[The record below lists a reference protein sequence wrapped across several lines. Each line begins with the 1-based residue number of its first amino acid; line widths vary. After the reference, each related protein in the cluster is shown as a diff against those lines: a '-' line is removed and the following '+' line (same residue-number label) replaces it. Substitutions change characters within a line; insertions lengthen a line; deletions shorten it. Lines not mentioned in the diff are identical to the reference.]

1 MIPSSFA
8 HALSSL
14 PAALAGP
21 AARSI
26 ALGCIAGLALVALR
40 VKGVSPRLAVWKL
53 VLYSALAM
61 PVLGWIVPALPFSV
75 PAPWKVSSSGETA
88 SVPAVVATSPATDTG
103 NNSAMLS
110 RAPKVVD
117 APAHRSLSR
126 ASEAAPAPEIW
137 MQWKIAAGALYIAV
151 ATIFLARFLLGLL
164 LSRRMERSARTV
176 GDTRALGRL
185 AFHACAARLTRL
197 PRLAESEIVL
207 VPITL
212 GVRQSAIL
220 LPATWRDWDDSDL
233 DAVMVHEVSHV
244 VRRDALTQRLSLLH
258 RAFFWFSPLSWWL
271 DRRLAE
277 LAEEASDEAA
287 LSHGADRARYAET
300 LLNFFSQLE
309 SSRGR
314 MRWQGVSMATPGTAE
329 RRVDRILA
337 WKGAASSGLR
347 KSLALGFALIA
358 PPVVLLAAAVHPM
371 LSYQESRSQQPPQPQ
386 VAPLPTV
393 APLPVVAPLPDVA
406 ALPAVAPLPEDVPMP
421 AVATLPRV
429 APMPDIATLPKVA
442 PLPQD
447 RESSDRFVYYG
458 DSGQS
463 YVISFGKNF
472 IYAGQHNFSI
482 GSSDDGDEIHW
493 LRSKISGDFI
503 WFEREGKYYVIK
515 DQATVKRAWDLFEP
529 ARALGEKQEEL
540 GKQQEALGE
549 QQEALGEKMSE
560 VKIKVPDMTAELEK
574 VRQRLKELSA
584 GGTQEDL
591 GELQSEIGELQ
602 SRIGELQSEAGRE
615 QSKVGREQG
624 ELGRKQGELGRQQGE
639 IGRQQGELS
648 RKASREIK
656 PLLDEAFSKGLAKPE

>member
-1 MIPSSFA
+1 MIPSPFA

-14 PAALAGP
+14 PAALAEP

-26 ALGCIAGLALVALR
+26 ALGCIAGLALIAFR
-40 VKGVSPRLAVWKL
+40 VKGVSPRLAVWKI

-61 PVLGWIVPALPFSV
+61 PMLGWIVPALSFSV

-88 SVPAVVATSPATDTG
+88 SLPAVVTPSPATHTG
-103 NNSAMLS
+103 NNSARLS

-117 APAHRSLSR
+117 VPARRSLSR

-137 MQWKIAAGALYIAV
+137 KQWKIAAGALYITI

-185 AFHACAARLTRL
+185 AFHAYAARLARL

-212 GVRQSAIL
+212 GVRQPAIL
-220 LPATWRDWDDSDL
+220 LPATWRDWDDSEL

-309 SSRGR
+309 SSSGR

-393 APLPVVAPLPDVA
+393 APLPAVAPLPDVA
-406 ALPAVAPLPEDVPMP
+406 ALP
-421 AVATLPRV
+421 RV
-429 APMPDIATLPKVA
+429 VPMPDIATLPRVA

-447 RESSDRFVYYG
+447 RESSNNNVYG
-458 DSGQS
+458 ENGGQS
-463 YVISFGKNF
+463 YAISFGKNF
-472 IYAGQHNFSI
+472 IYAGRHNFSI
-482 GSSDDGDEIHW
+482 GSSDEGDDIHW
-493 LRSKISGDFI
+493 LRNKISGDFI
-503 WFEREGKYYVIK
+503 WFEHEGKDYVIR

-648 RKASREIK
+648 RKASREMK

>member
-1 MIPSSFA
+1 MRSQACRLRSPD
-8 HALSSL
+8 L
-14 PAALAGP
+14 PRDL
-21 AARSI
+21 I

-110 RAPKVVD
+110 RAPKMVD
-117 APAHRSLSR
+117 APARRSLSR
-126 ASEAAPAPEIW
+126 ASEAAPAPEIR

-176 GDTRALGRL
+176 GDTRALDRL
-185 AFHACAARLTRL
+185 TLHARAARLARL

-212 GVRQSAIL
+212 GVRQPAIL
-220 LPATWRDWDDSDL
+220 LPATWRDWDDSEL

-287 LSHGADRARYAET
+287 LSHGADRTRYAET

-309 SSRGR
+309 SSSGR
-314 MRWQGVSMATPGTAE
+314 MRWQGVSMATPGIAE

-371 LSYQESRSQQPPQPQ
+371 LSYQESHSQQPPQPQ

-393 APLPVVAPLPDVA
+393 APLPVVAPLPGVA
-406 ALPAVAPLPEDVPMP
+406 ALP
-421 AVATLPRV
+421 RV
-429 APMPDIATLPKVA
+429 VPMPDIATLPRVA

-447 RESSDRFVYYG
+447 QDSSDRFVYEG
-458 DSGQS
+458 ENGGQS
-463 YVISFGKNF
+463 YAISFGKNF
-472 IYAGQHNFSI
+472 IYGGRHNFSI

-493 LRSKISGDFI
+493 LRNKISGDFI
-503 WFEREGKYYVIK
+503 WFERDGKYYVIK

-549 QQEALGEKMSE
+549 QQRSARRKDVGSENKSSRHDCGAGKSPSEAE
-560 VKIKVPDMTAELEK
+560 
-574 VRQRLKELSA
+574 
-584 GGTQEDL
+584 GTQRRRHPKKIPASCNRK
-591 GELQSEIGELQ
+591 SE
-602 SRIGELQSEAGRE
+602 SCKAGSANSNPRRA
-615 QSKVGREQG
+615 GNN
-624 ELGRKQGELGRQQGE
+624 RKSDANRASSDANKANWAGNKAK
-639 IGRQQGELS
+639 S
-648 RKASREIK
+648 AASRGSFRERRR
-656 PLLDEAFSKGLAKPE
+656 AR

>member
-14 PAALAGP
+14 PAALAET

-26 ALGCIAGLALVALR
+26 ALGCIGGVTLVALR
-40 VKGVSPRLAVWKL
+40 VKGVSPRLAVWKI

-75 PAPWKVSSSGETA
+75 PAPWKASSSGETA
-88 SVPAVVATSPATDTG
+88 SVSAVVTPLPPTDTG
-103 NNSAMLS
+103 NNSARLS
-110 RAPKVVD
+110 LAPKIVD

-126 ASEAAPAPEIW
+126 ASEAAPAPVIW

-185 AFHACAARLTRL
+185 AFHAYAARLKRL

-212 GVRQSAIL
+212 GVRQPAIL
-220 LPATWRDWDDSDL
+220 LPATWRDWDDSEL

-287 LSHGADRARYAET
+287 LSHGADRTRYAET

-309 SSRGR
+309 SSSGR

-371 LSYQESRSQQPPQPQ
+371 LSYQESHSQPPPPPQ

-406 ALPAVAPLPEDVPMP
+406 ALP
-421 AVATLPRV
+421 RV
-429 APMPDIATLPKVA
+429 VPMPDIATLPRVV

-447 RESSDRFVYYG
+447 QESSNNYVYG
-458 DSGQS
+458 ENGGQS
-463 YVISFGKNF
+463 YAISFGKNF
-472 IYAGQHNFSI
+472 IYAGRHNFSI
-482 GSSDDGDEIHW
+482 GSSDEGDEIHW

-503 WFEREGKYYVIK
+503 YFERDGKYYVIR

-560 VKIKVPDMTAELEK
+560 VKIKVPDMTADLEK

-648 RKASREIK
+648 RKASREMK
-656 PLLDEAFSKGLAKPE
+656 SLLDEAFSKGLAKPE

>member
-1 MIPSSFA
+1 MIPSPFA

-14 PAALAGP
+14 PAALAEP

-26 ALGCIAGLALVALR
+26 ALGCIAGLALIAFRL
-40 VKGVSPRLAVWKL
+40 KGVSPRLAVWKI

-61 PVLGWIVPALPFSV
+61 PVLGWIVPALSFSV

-88 SVPAVVATSPATDTG
+88 SLPAVVTPSPATDTG
-103 NNSAMLS
+103 SNSARLS
-110 RAPKVVD
+110 RASKMVD
-117 APAHRSLSR
+117 APAYRSLSR

-137 MQWKIAAGALYIAV
+137 MQWKIAAGALYITV

-185 AFHACAARLTRL
+185 AFHAYAARLARL

-212 GVRQSAIL
+212 GVRQPAIL
-220 LPATWRDWDDSDL
+220 LPATWRDWDDSEV

-287 LSHGADRARYAET
+287 LSHGTDRARYAET

-309 SSRGR
+309 SSSGR

-386 VAPLPTV
+386 VAPLPTA

-406 ALPAVAPLPEDVPMP
+406 ALP
-421 AVATLPRV
+421 RV
-429 APMPDIATLPKVA
+429 VPMPDIATLPRVA

-447 RESSDRFVYYG
+447 QESSDRFVYNG
-458 DSGQS
+458 DNGQS
-463 YVISFGKNF
+463 YAISFGKNF
-472 IYAGQHNFSI
+472 IYAGRHNFSI

-503 WFEREGKYYVIK
+503 YFERDGKYYVIK

-648 RKASREIK
+648 RKASREMK

>member
-1 MIPSSFA
+1 MIPTPFA

-14 PAALAGP
+14 PAALGEP

-26 ALGCIAGLALVALR
+26 ALGCIAGVALVALR
-40 VKGVSPRLAVWKL
+40 VKGVSPRLGVWKI

-88 SVPAVVATSPATDTG
+88 RVPAVVTTSPATDMD
-103 NNSAMLS
+103 NNGTKLS
-110 RAPKVVD
+110 LAPKIVD
-117 APAHRSLSR
+117 APGHRSLSR
-126 ASEAAPAPEIW
+126 ASEAAPAPGIW

-151 ATIFLARFLLGLL
+151 ATILLARFLLGLL
-164 LSRRMERSARTV
+164 LSRRMERSATTV

-185 AFHACAARLTRL
+185 AFHAYAARLKRL

-212 GVRQSAIL
+212 GVRQPAIL
-220 LPATWRDWDDSDL
+220 LPATWRDWDDSEL

-287 LSHGADRARYAET
+287 LSHGADRTRYAET

-309 SSRGR
+309 SSSGR

-371 LSYQESRSQQPPQPQ
+371 LSYQESHSQQPPQPQ
-386 VAPLPTV
+386 VAPLPAVAPLPTV

-406 ALPAVAPLPEDVPMP
+406 ALP
-421 AVATLPRV
+421 RV
-429 APMPDIATLPKVA
+429 VPMPDIATLPRVVSF
-442 PLPQD
+442 PQD
-447 RESSDRFVYYG
+447 QESSNNYVYG
-458 DSGQS
+458 ENGGQS
-463 YVISFGKNF
+463 YAISFGKNF
-472 IYAGQHNFSI
+472 IYAGRHNFSI
-482 GSSDDGDEIHW
+482 GSSDEGDEIHW
-493 LRSKISGDFI
+493 LRNKISGDFI
-503 WFEREGKYYVIK
+503 YFERDGKYYVIK

-574 VRQRLKELSA
+574 VRQRLKELGA

-648 RKASREIK
+648 RKASREMK
-656 PLLDEAFSKGLAKPE
+656 SLLDEAFSKGLAKPE

>member
-14 PAALAGP
+14 PAALAAP

-26 ALGCIAGLALVALR
+26 ALGCIAGLALIALR
-40 VKGVSPRLAVWKL
+40 VKGVSPRLAVWKI

-61 PVLGWIVPALPFSV
+61 PVLGWVVPALPFSV

-88 SVPAVVATSPATDTG
+88 SVPAVVTTSPANDTG
-103 NNSAMLS
+103 NNSARLS
-110 RAPKVVD
+110 LAPKMVD
-117 APAHRSLSR
+117 AVAHRSLSR
-126 ASEAAPAPEIW
+126 ATEAAPAAEIW

-176 GDTRALGRL
+176 GDARALGRL
-185 AFHACAARLTRL
+185 AFHAYTARLKRL

-212 GVRQSAIL
+212 GVRQPAIL
-220 LPATWRDWDDSDL
+220 LPASWRDWDDSEL

-287 LSHGADRARYAET
+287 LSHGADRTRYAET

-309 SSRGR
+309 SSSGR

-337 WKGAASSGLR
+337 WKGAASSGFR

-371 LSYQESRSQQPPQPQ
+371 LSYQESHSPPLPQ

-406 ALPAVAPLPEDVPMP
+406 ALP
-421 AVATLPRV
+421 RV
-429 APMPDIATLPKVA
+429 VPMPDIATLPRVV

-447 RESSDRFVYYG
+447 QESSNNYVYG
-458 DSGQS
+458 ENGGQS
-463 YVISFGKNF
+463 YAISFGKNF
-472 IYAGQHNFSI
+472 IYAGRHNFSI
-482 GSSDDGDEIHW
+482 GSSDEGDEIHW

-503 WFEREGKYYVIK
+503 YFERDGKYYVIK

-648 RKASREIK
+648 RKALREMK

>member
-1 MIPSSFA
+1 MIPSPFA

-14 PAALAGP
+14 PAALAEP

-26 ALGCIAGLALVALR
+26 ALGCLAGLALIALR
-40 VKGVSPRLAVWKL
+40 VKGVSPRLAVWKI

-75 PAPWKVSSSGETA
+75 PAPWKASSSGETA
-88 SVPAVVATSPATDTG
+88 SVSAVITPLPPTDTG
-103 NNSAMLS
+103 NNSARLS
-110 RAPKVVD
+110 LAPKIVD

-126 ASEAAPAPEIW
+126 ASEAAPAPGIW

-185 AFHACAARLTRL
+185 AFHAYAARLKRL

-212 GVRQSAIL
+212 GVRQPAIL
-220 LPATWRDWDDSDL
+220 LPATWRDWDDSEL

-287 LSHGADRARYAET
+287 LSHGADRTRYAET

-309 SSRGR
+309 SSSGR

-371 LSYQESRSQQPPQPQ
+371 LSYQESHSQPPPPPQ

-406 ALPAVAPLPEDVPMP
+406 
-421 AVATLPRV
+421 TLPRV
-429 APMPDIATLPKVA
+429 VPMPDIATLPRVI

-447 RESSDRFVYYG
+447 QESSNNYVYG
-458 DSGQS
+458 ENGGQS
-463 YVISFGKNF
+463 YAISFGKNF
-472 IYAGQHNFSI
+472 IYAGRHNFSI
-482 GSSDDGDEIHW
+482 GSSDEGDEIHW

-503 WFEREGKYYVIK
+503 YVERDGKYYVIR

-648 RKASREIK
+648 RKASREMK
-656 PLLDEAFSKGLAKPE
+656 SLLDEAFSKGLAKPE

>member
-1 MIPSSFA
+1 MIPSPFA

-14 PAALAGP
+14 PAALAEPG
-21 AARSI
+21 ARSI

-40 VKGVSPRLAVWKL
+40 VKGVSPRLAVWKI
-53 VLYSALAM
+53 VLYGALAM

-88 SVPAVVATSPATDTG
+88 SVPAVVTPSPATDTG
-103 NNSAMLS
+103 NNTAKLS
-110 RAPKVVD
+110 LAPKIVD
-117 APAHRSLSR
+117 APARRSLSR
-126 ASEAAPAPEIW
+126 ANEAARAPETW

-151 ATIFLARFLLGLL
+151 TTIFLARFLLGLL
-164 LSRRMERSARTV
+164 FSRRMERSARTV

-185 AFHACAARLTRL
+185 AFHAYAARLKRL

-212 GVRQSAIL
+212 GVRQPAIL
-220 LPATWRDWDDSDL
+220 LPATWRDWDDSEL

-287 LSHGADRARYAET
+287 LSHGADRTRYAET

-309 SSRGR
+309 SSSGR

-371 LSYQESRSQQPPQPQ
+371 LSYQESHSQQPPQPQ

-393 APLPVVAPLPDVA
+393 APLPDVA
-406 ALPAVAPLPEDVPMP
+406 ALP
-421 AVATLPRV
+421 RV
-429 APMPDIATLPKVA
+429 VPMPDIATLPRVA

-447 RESSDRFVYYG
+447 QESSDRFAYYG
-458 DSGQS
+458 ENGGQS
-463 YVISFGKNF
+463 YAISFGKNF
-472 IYAGQHNFSI
+472 IYAGRHNFSI
-482 GSSDDGDEIHW
+482 GSSDEGDEIHW
-493 LRSKISGDFI
+493 LRNKISGDFI
-503 WFEREGKYYVIK
+503 WFERDGKYYVIQDK
-515 DQATVKRAWDLFEP
+515 ATVKRAWDLFEP

-591 GELQSEIGELQ
+591 GELQSQIGELQ

-648 RKASREIK
+648 RKASREMK